1 MLVRIDQEVFLFLN
15 SMNSPFWDQVMWAIS
30 GRIIWIPLYI
40 TIIYFL
46 SKKLRRKMFILALVI
61 ALVVV
66 LGNEFSVIIKNLV
79 LRPRP
84 CYEPALKGMVH
95 IVNGKCGG
103 QYGFVSSHA
112 TNAFS
117 VALLSLLFIR
127 VRWFSFGII
136 FWALLIGYSRIYLGV
151 HYPGDVI
158 CGSLLGALT
167 GWGGYKLFE
176 IIDRRVLIKSQ
187 YFSG

>member
-1 MLVRIDQEVFLFLN
+1 MISIDQDFFLFLN
-15 SMNSPFWDQVMWAIS
+15 SLNSPFWDQVMSAIS
-30 GRIIWIPLYI
+30 GRLIWIPLYLAI
-40 TIIYFL
+40 VYVL
-46 SKKLRRKMFILALVI
+46 SRKLRRKMFILVLVI
-61 ALVVV
+61 AAVVV
-66 LGNEFSVIIKNLV
+66 LGNELSVIIKNLV
-79 LRPRP
+79 QRPRP
-84 CYEPALKGMVH
+84 CHEPALEGMVH

-103 QYGFVSSHA
+103 LYGFVSSHA

-117 VALLSLLFIR
+117 VALLSLSFIR

-136 FWALLIGYSRIYLGV
+136 FWALLVSYSRIYLGV
-151 HYPGDVI
+151 HYPGDII

-176 IIDRRVLIKSQ
+176 IINRRVLLKSQ